1 VESSLHPGFSFFPCT
16 SHAFLSFHLLVACL
30 LCTLHS
36 FRRLFRK
43 SYPSRLASVGDLLRR
58 NLHILRIHLF
68 AAIFKFPSVVPSGY
82 ATILGLKV
90 FGQIVI
96 AAASLAGVALQALDG
111 SSPGTG
117 RRTCTIFEALTGL
130 ASELGA
136 MAASGMWPGY
146 LGFPSDRRELR
157 AQ

>member
-1 VESSLHPGFSFFPCT
+1 VRPRK
-16 SHAFLSFHLLVACL
+16 AVA
-30 LCTLHS
+30 
-36 FRRLFRK
+36 
-43 SYPSRLASVGDLLRR
+43 
-58 NLHILRIHLF
+58 
-68 AAIFKFPSVVPSGY
+68 VPSGY

-90 FGQIVI
+90 FSQIVI

-136 MAASGMWPGY
+136 MAASGVWPGY
-146 LGFPSDRRELR
+146 LDSRQIEESCGPNKLPDCEAALGARRCSSVERLFVFQFR
-157 AQ
+157 TC